1 MPRNLLKIPSVIF
14 DRLKSFDQDDVVAAT
29 VKQLRPEDV
38 ATYAHLGLAL
48 NAGTLE
54 TPPPAVPKPTAGK
67 FSKANLVG
75 MEKVR
80 KDLPKYGKDFIFLAE
95 SWGSGS
101 YHLVTQT
108 RQVYPRDFYPP
119 KQVNLTVDLLE
130 KRGSVFIVKFTIDQV
145 INRRTPNFPQE
156 LLYNLNLLQE
166 NVGAADVFPSA
177 ATLVEYA
184 ATVHVDWQLLPPG
197 SVDEVLQAMLAGRKP
212 VSAAEHGVMK
222 DRITVMSQLR
232 PEAFVT
238 GTDGFQR
245 YFGAKF
251 GDDFVVFENLRYGN
265 AMYVMFEDWQALS
278 QKSRVELLAGDPA
291 SFERIIHQPGWID
304 KLKAELAAYRKRKRR
319 EQRLL

>member
-1 MPRNLLKIPSVIF
+1 MPRNLLKIPSVIV

-48 NAGTLE
+48 SAGTLE
-54 TPPPAVPKPTAGK
+54 TPPPAPPKPAAGK
-67 FSKANLVG
+67 FSMANLVG

-80 KDLPKYGKDFIFLAE
+80 KDLPKYGKDFSFLAE

-130 KRGSVFIVKFTIDQV
+130 KRGSVFIVKFAIDQV
-145 INRRTPNFPQE
+145 INRRTPNFPQD

-177 ATLVEYA
+177 ATLADYA
-184 ATVHVDWQLLPPG
+184 ATVHVEWQLLPPG
-197 SVDEVLQAMLAGRKP
+197 SVDEVLHAMLAGKKP
-212 VSAAEHGVMK
+212 VSAAEHGLMK
-222 DRITVMSQLR
+222 ERTTVLSQLR
-232 PEAFVT
+232 PEAFIT

-251 GDDFVVFENLRYGN
+251 GDDFVVFENVRYGN
-265 AMYVMFEDWQALS
+265 AIYVMYEEWQVLS
-278 QKSRVELLAGDPA
+278 QKSRVELLAGDPD

-304 KLKAELAAYRKRKRR
+304 KLKAEVAAYRRRKRR
-319 EQRLL
+319 EQRIV